1 MPQVVLDRPPL
12 EDGCPG
18 PRHIEECFENVD
30 DRFGCLRL
38 RSSYF
43 QRPPEVF
50 GWPIRHYCPR
60 DRRTY
65 SIYPL
70 RELRCREVVGG
81 KGAEPRECAGVDR
94 DRRAVQCQT
103 RWTFQLIV
111 APLKR
116 RDWQQNRQVWQI
128 RPDRIGVQGRPEVG
142 ATTGQVHL
150 TESLPLD
157 RWPTR

>member
-18 PRHIEECFENVD
+18 PWHIEECLENVD

-43 QRPPEVF
+43 QRPPEIF
-50 GWPIRHYCPR
+50 GWPIRDYRPR
-60 DRRTY
+60 DRWTY

-81 KGAEPRECAGVDR
+81 KGAEPREMRRCRPRPANCAMPDEVDVSSDSR
-94 DRRAVQCQT
+94 AVEKTRRA
-103 RWTFQLIV
+103 
-111 APLKR
+111 A
-116 RDWQQNRQVWQI
+116 
-128 RPDRIGVQGRPEVG
+128 E
-142 ATTGQVHL
+142 
-150 TESLPLD
+150 
-157 RWPTR
+157 